1 MARQKVTFRN
11 DQGIELA
18 GLLETPTDRSAVR
31 SYALFA
37 HCFTCGKD
45 IAAASRIARALTK
58 FGIAVFRFDFT
69 GLGNSDG
76 DFGNT
81 NFSSNVDDLLAA
93 YKMMERDFA
102 APQLLVGHS
111 LGGAA
116 VLSAADRMPLVK
128 AISTIGSPATADH
141 VQHLFH
147 CSMQDLED
155 NGKAEVSIGLRKF
168 TIKKQLIDDL
178 KQHADTD
185 HIARLR
191 RPLMVFHSPI
201 DKIVPVAEAA
211 KIFIAAKHPKSY
223 ISLDDADHLLINAK
237 DAEFV
242 AQTLA
247 VWADRYIDELSSEKA
262 VSTEDLADRATTLE
276 SKTPHALN
284 KGEVL
289 VTEKDRKFLR
299 GLFTADHAQ
308 LSDEPTSYGGSNLGP
323 TPYDL
328 LLMALGSCT
337 SMTIRMYANHKKL
350 ALDDVKI
357 RLNHE
362 RIHSDDCSDCEG
374 LTGKIEK
381 ITREIELKGDLTEA
395 QRKRLIEIA
404 DRCPVHLSLEND
416 LVVRTHEVPWAEA

>member
-1 MARQKVTFRN
+1 MARQKTTFKN

-18 GLLETPTDRSAVR
+18 GLLETPADSAPIR

-76 DFGNT
+76 DFSNT

-93 YKMMERDFA
+93 YRMLEQDFQ
-102 APQLLVGHS
+102 APQLLIGHS

-116 VLSAADRMPLVK
+116 ILSAADRMPLVK
-128 AISTIGSPATADH
+128 ALATIGSPATADH

-147 CSMQDLED
+147 CSMEELADK
-155 NGKAEVSIGLRKF
+155 GKAEVSIGLRKF
-168 TIKKQLIDDL
+168 TIQKQLIDDL
-178 KQHADTD
+178 QQHTGTD
-185 HIARLR
+185 HIANLR
-191 RPLMVFHSPI
+191 KPLMVFHSPI
-201 DKIVPVAEAA
+201 DTIVPVGEAA
-211 KIFIAAKHPKSY
+211 KIFMAAKHPKSFV
-223 ISLDDADHLLINAK
+223 SLDDADHLLVNAR

-247 VWADRYIDELSSEKA
+247 SWADRYIDAEPAEA
-262 VSTEDLADRATTLE
+262 ATAIPDTTAQMVKGLK
-276 SKTPHALN
+276 S
-284 KGEVL
+284 GEVL
-289 VTEKDRKFLR
+289 VTEKDQKFLR
-299 GLFTADHAQ
+299 GLYTPDHQ
-308 LSDEPTSYGGSNLGP
+308 LLSDEPTSYGGSNLGS

-350 ALDDVKI
+350 GLEDINV

-362 RIHSDDCSDCEG
+362 RIHADDCADCDG
-374 LTGKIEK
+374 LTGKIER

-416 LVVRTHEVPWAEA
+416 LVVRTKEVPWSVS